1 MGKPDAAGTLE
12 SLKRLAR
19 GQRVLFDRDA
29 AKYFQ
34 VRLSTLSAAVERWR
48 DHFPP
53 DFLLVFRGCEARGYE
68 RRSGISRP
76 RRLVRAFTAVGIE
89 SLAGTLRSERA
100 VAHSIA
106 TIRWYFAAL
115 DRLRA
120 GRTS

>member
-1 MGKPDAAGTLE
+1 MGKPDAAGTLK
-12 SLKRLAR
+12 SLKQLAR

-34 VRLSTLSAAVERWR
+34 VRLCTLSATVERWR

-53 DFLLVFRGCEARGYE
+53 DFLRVFRGCEARGYE

-76 RRLVRAFTAVGIE
+76 RRLVRAFTSVGIE

-106 TIRWYFAAL
+106 TIRRFFAMC
-115 DRLRA
+115 DRVRSK
-120 GRTS
+120 RI

>member
-12 SLKRLAR
+12 SLKQLTR

-34 VRLSTLSAAVERWR
+34 VRLSTLSATVERWR

-53 DFLLVFRGCEARGYE
+53 DFLFVFRGCEARGYE
-68 RRSGISRP
+68 RRCGVKRP
-76 RRLVRAFTAVGIE
+76 RKLVRTFTAAGIE
-89 SLAGTLRSERA
+89 SLAGTLRSEKA

-106 TIRWYFAAL
+106 TIRSFFAMC
-115 DRLRA
+115 DRLRL
-120 GRTS
+120 GRI

>member
-1 MGKPDAAGTLE
+1 MRP
-12 SLKRLAR
+12 AR
-19 GQRVLFDRDA
+19 GRQVLLDRDA

-53 DFLLVFRGCEARGYE
+53 DFLLVFRGCEAAGFE
-68 RRSGISRP
+68 RRYGISRP
-76 RRLVRAFTAVGIE
+76 RRLVRAFTKVGKE

-100 VAHSIA
+100 VAHSIE
-106 TIRWYFAAL
+106 TIRSFFAMY

-120 GRTS
+120 GRI

>member
-1 MGKPDAAGTLE
+1 MGNPDAAGTLE
-12 SLKRLAR
+12 SSKQFAR

-34 VRLSTLSAAVERWR
+34 VRLSTLSAAVGRWR
-48 DHFPP
+48 DHFPA

-68 RRSGISRP
+68 RRCGILRP
-76 RRLVRAFTAVGIE
+76 RRLVRAFTEVGIE

-106 TIRWYFAAL
+106 SIRRFFAGL
-115 DRLRA
+115 DYLRS
-120 GRTS
+120 RRI

>member
-12 SLKRLAR
+12 SLKQLAR

-34 VRLSTLSAAVERWR
+34 VRLSTLCAAVERWR

-106 TIRWYFAAL
+106 TIRRFFAMY
-115 DRLRA
+115 DRVRSE
-120 GRTS
+120 RI

>member
-1 MGKPDAAGTLE
+1 MRKPDAAVTLE
-12 SLKRLAR
+12 SLKQLAR
-19 GQRVLFDRDA
+19 GQRVLFDRNA

-34 VRLSTLSAAVERWR
+34 VRLSTLSATVERWR

-53 DFLLVFRGCEARGYE
+53 DFLFVFRGCEARGYE

-76 RRLVRAFTAVGIE
+76 RRLVRAFTEVGIE

-106 TIRWYFAAL
+106 TIREGIANF
-115 DRLRA
+115 DRIR
-120 GRTS
+120 GRRS

>member
-12 SLKRLAR
+12 SLKQLAR

-34 VRLSTLSAAVERWR
+34 VRLSTLSATVERRR

-53 DFLLVFRGCEARGYE
+53 DFLFVFRGCEARGYE

-76 RRLVRAFTAVGIE
+76 RRLVRAFTEVGIE

-106 TIRWYFAAL
+106 TIREGIANFDL
-115 DRLRA
+115 IR
-120 GRTS
+120 GRRS

>member
-12 SLKRLAR
+12 SLKQLAR

-34 VRLSTLSAAVERWR
+34 VRLSTLSATVERWR
-48 DHFPP
+48 DHFPA
-53 DFLLVFRGCEARGYE
+53 DFLFVFRGCEARGYE
-68 RRSGISRP
+68 RRSGILRP
-76 RRLVRAFTAVGIE
+76 RRLVRAFTEVGIE

-106 TIRWYFAAL
+106 SIRLFFAGL
-115 DRLRA
+115 DYLRS
-120 GRTS
+120 RRI

>member
-1 MGKPDAAGTLE
+1 MGKPEAAGTLE
-12 SLKRLAR
+12 SLKQPAR
-19 GQRVLFDRDA
+19 GRRVLFDREA

-34 VRLSTLSAAVERWR
+34 VRLSTLSSAVERWR

-53 DFLLVFRGCEARGYE
+53 DFLFVFRGCEARGYE

-76 RRLVRAFTAVGIE
+76 RRLVRAFTEAGIE

-106 TIRWYFAAL
+106 TIRAFFAGL
-115 DRLRA
+115 DYLRS
-120 GRTS
+120 RRI